1 MVLRCLRAELMKCR
15 RAPVWLAFLVLPL
28 FPAVLGTFN
37 YLGNLEVLDA
47 GWYSLWTQHTLFASM
62 FFLPAQFGVFCAW
75 QWRLEHADHNWN
87 AALTA
92 PVPVRALYL
101 GKLLLDVGVSALAM
115 ALIGLLFLLS
125 GRLAGISAPL
135 PPELPGWLAFGALGC
150 TAVCAVQLYLSLAI
164 RAFAPPVAIALVGG
178 IFGLLLAGCHTV
190 PNAAQETKTIAPT
203 GYASEEVPRISLFYD
218 GSLYFYNATG
228 FDLPQ
233 KESWEF
239 LGQIA
244 FVNNLEYP
252 TKDLNGTHLNVGQEV
267 YRDPEFPQKLYVKY
281 DSGFALFEAEKAT
294 KEETAEYLDYIHAEI
309 RLATSDSL
317 QLKLSNVSNET
328 IIYGEAYTME
338 VFRDDSWEKLPVLPE
353 DYGFIEIA
361 YELEPGESRFMDI
374 DFAWL
379 YGELQKGKYKMI
391 KEIYLPDGRVYSV
404 PAEFEIQ

>member
-178 IFGLLLAGCHTV
+178 IFGLLLTSQGFGAAFPYSLLCLGMRANNPKMALPLPSFLAGC
-190 PNAAQETKTIAPT
+190 
-203 GYASEEVPRISLFYD
+203 GFYLLLFSLLAVRRLSRRD
-218 GSLYFYNATG
+218 AATG
-228 FDLPQ
+228 
-233 KESWEF
+233 
-239 LGQIA
+239 
-244 FVNNLEYP
+244 
-252 TKDLNGTHLNVGQEV
+252 
-267 YRDPEFPQKLYVKY
+267 
-281 DSGFALFEAEKAT
+281 
-294 KEETAEYLDYIHAEI
+294 
-309 RLATSDSL
+309 
-317 QLKLSNVSNET
+317 
-328 IIYGEAYTME
+328 
-338 VFRDDSWEKLPVLPE
+338 
-353 DYGFIEIA
+353 
-361 YELEPGESRFMDI
+361 
-374 DFAWL
+374 
-379 YGELQKGKYKMI
+379 
-391 KEIYLPDGRVYSV
+391 
-404 PAEFEIQ
+404 

>member
-178 IFGLLLAGCHTV
+178 IFGLLLTSQGFGAAFPYSLLCLGMRANNPSPPFWRAAGSTFCSSLCWPYGGSPAGMPPPGKTYPRV
-190 PNAAQETKTIAPT
+190 P
-203 GYASEEVPRISLFYD
+203 
-218 GSLYFYNATG
+218 
-228 FDLPQ
+228 
-233 KESWEF
+233 
-239 LGQIA
+239 
-244 FVNNLEYP
+244 
-252 TKDLNGTHLNVGQEV
+252 
-267 YRDPEFPQKLYVKY
+267 
-281 DSGFALFEAEKAT
+281 
-294 KEETAEYLDYIHAEI
+294 
-309 RLATSDSL
+309 
-317 QLKLSNVSNET
+317 
-328 IIYGEAYTME
+328 
-338 VFRDDSWEKLPVLPE
+338 
-353 DYGFIEIA
+353 
-361 YELEPGESRFMDI
+361 
-374 DFAWL
+374 
-379 YGELQKGKYKMI
+379 
-391 KEIYLPDGRVYSV
+391 
-404 PAEFEIQ
+404 

>member
-164 RAFAPPVAIALVGG
+164 RAFAPPVAIALVGAVVPTDMHMNDRRAR
-178 IFGLLLAGCHTV
+178 IIRALGLSYHLLHGVGDSGAV
-190 PNAAQETKTIAPT
+190 
-203 GYASEEVPRISLFYD
+203 
-218 GSLYFYNATG
+218 
-228 FDLPQ
+228 
-233 KESWEF
+233 F
-239 LGQIA
+239 LG
-244 FVNNLEYP
+244 
-252 TKDLNGTHLNVGQEV
+252 DLRAADGCGN
-267 YRDPEFPQKLYVKY
+267 DEFFHH
-281 DSGFALFEAEKAT
+281 SHF
-294 KEETAEYLDYIHAEI
+294 
-309 RLATSDSL
+309 
-317 QLKLSNVSNET
+317 LS
-328 IIYGEAYTME
+328 
-338 VFRDDSWEKLPVLPE
+338 
-353 DYGFIEIA
+353 
-361 YELEPGESRFMDI
+361 
-374 DFAWL
+374 
-379 YGELQKGKYKMI
+379 
-391 KEIYLPDGRVYSV
+391 
-404 PAEFEIQ
+404 

>member
-178 IFGLLLAGCHTV
+178 IFGLLLTSQGFG
-190 PNAAQETKTIAPT
+190 AAFPYSLLCLGMRANTPPDGPAP
-203 GYASEEVPRISLFYD
+203 PL
-218 GSLYFYNATG
+218 L
-228 FDLPQ
+228 
-233 KESWEF
+233 
-239 LGQIA
+239 
-244 FVNNLEYP
+244 
-252 TKDLNGTHLNVGQEV
+252 
-267 YRDPEFPQKLYVKY
+267 
-281 DSGFALFEAEKAT
+281 SGGL
-294 KEETAEYLDYIHAEI
+294 
-309 RLATSDSL
+309 R
-317 QLKLSNVSNET
+317 
-328 IIYGEAYTME
+328 
-338 VFRDDSWEKLPVLPE
+338 VLPSALLSAGRPAALPPGCRHRVKHTPACHSTRGYVLPPIE
-353 DYGFIEIA
+353 KVLSTAGGFIDILLCHPIQSS
-361 YELEPGESRFMDI
+361 LEQMTAVAFMEGMKTM
-374 DFAWL
+374 AAV
-379 YGELQKGKYKMI
+379 M
-391 KEIYLPDGRVYSV
+391 
-404 PAEFEIQ
+404 

>member
-135 PPELPGWLAFGALGC
+135 PPELPGWLGFGALGC

-178 IFGLLLAGCHTV
+178 IFGLLLTSQGFG
-190 PNAAQETKTIAPT
+190 AAFP
-203 GYASEEVPRISLFYD
+203 YSLLCL
-218 GSLYFYNATG
+218 GMRANNPQMP
-228 FDLPQ
+228 LP
-233 KESWEF
+233 
-239 LGQIA
+239 L
-244 FVNNLEYP
+244 L
-252 TKDLNGTHLNVGQEV
+252 
-267 YRDPEFPQKLYVKY
+267 
-281 DSGFALFEAEKAT
+281 SGGL
-294 KEETAEYLDYIHAEI
+294 
-309 RLATSDSL
+309 R
-317 QLKLSNVSNET
+317 
-328 IIYGEAYTME
+328 
-338 VFRDDSWEKLPVLPE
+338 VLPSALLSAGRTAALPPGCRHRVKHTPACHSTRGYVLPPIE
-353 DYGFIEIA
+353 KVLSTAGGFIDILLCHPIQSS
-361 YELEPGESRFMDI
+361 LEQMTAAAFMEGMKTM
-374 DFAWL
+374 AAV
-379 YGELQKGKYKMI
+379 M
-391 KEIYLPDGRVYSV
+391 
-404 PAEFEIQ
+404 

>member
-115 ALIGLLFLLS
+115 ALVGLLFLLS

-150 TAVCAVQLYLSLAI
+150 VRRTALPQSGHPRLRPAGSHRPGGWNLRPAPYQPGPRLRLSLLPALPGYAGQQPPDGPAPPLLSGGLRVLPSALLSAGRTAALPPGCRHRVKHTPACHSTRGYVLPPIEKVLSTAGGFIDILLCHPIQSSLEQMTAVAFMEGMKTMAAV
-164 RAFAPPVAIALVGG
+164 
-178 IFGLLLAGCHTV
+178 
-190 PNAAQETKTIAPT
+190 
-203 GYASEEVPRISLFYD
+203 
-218 GSLYFYNATG
+218 
-228 FDLPQ
+228 
-233 KESWEF
+233 
-239 LGQIA
+239 
-244 FVNNLEYP
+244 
-252 TKDLNGTHLNVGQEV
+252 
-267 YRDPEFPQKLYVKY
+267 
-281 DSGFALFEAEKAT
+281 
-294 KEETAEYLDYIHAEI
+294 
-309 RLATSDSL
+309 
-317 QLKLSNVSNET
+317 
-328 IIYGEAYTME
+328 M
-338 VFRDDSWEKLPVLPE
+338 
-353 DYGFIEIA
+353 
-361 YELEPGESRFMDI
+361 
-374 DFAWL
+374 
-379 YGELQKGKYKMI
+379 
-391 KEIYLPDGRVYSV
+391 
-404 PAEFEIQ
+404 

>member
-178 IFGLLLAGCHTV
+178 IFGLLLTSQGFGAAFPYSLLCLGMRANTPQMALPLPSFLAGC
-190 PNAAQETKTIAPT
+190 
-203 GYASEEVPRISLFYD
+203 GFYLLLFSLLAVRRLSRRD
-218 GSLYFYNATG
+218 AATG
-228 FDLPQ
+228 
-233 KESWEF
+233 
-239 LGQIA
+239 
-244 FVNNLEYP
+244 
-252 TKDLNGTHLNVGQEV
+252 
-267 YRDPEFPQKLYVKY
+267 
-281 DSGFALFEAEKAT
+281 
-294 KEETAEYLDYIHAEI
+294 
-309 RLATSDSL
+309 
-317 QLKLSNVSNET
+317 
-328 IIYGEAYTME
+328 
-338 VFRDDSWEKLPVLPE
+338 
-353 DYGFIEIA
+353 
-361 YELEPGESRFMDI
+361 
-374 DFAWL
+374 
-379 YGELQKGKYKMI
+379 
-391 KEIYLPDGRVYSV
+391 
-404 PAEFEIQ
+404 

>member
-135 PPELPGWLAFGALGC
+135 PPELPGWLAFRALGC

-164 RAFAPPVAIALVGG
+164 RLGMRANDPRMALP
-178 IFGLLLAGCHTV
+178 LPSLLAGCGFYLLLFSLLAV
-190 PNAAQETKTIAPT
+190 RRLSRRDAVT
-203 GYASEEVPRISLFYD
+203 G
-218 GSLYFYNATG
+218 
-228 FDLPQ
+228 
-233 KESWEF
+233 
-239 LGQIA
+239 
-244 FVNNLEYP
+244 
-252 TKDLNGTHLNVGQEV
+252 
-267 YRDPEFPQKLYVKY
+267 
-281 DSGFALFEAEKAT
+281 
-294 KEETAEYLDYIHAEI
+294 
-309 RLATSDSL
+309 
-317 QLKLSNVSNET
+317 
-328 IIYGEAYTME
+328 
-338 VFRDDSWEKLPVLPE
+338 
-353 DYGFIEIA
+353 
-361 YELEPGESRFMDI
+361 
-374 DFAWL
+374 
-379 YGELQKGKYKMI
+379 
-391 KEIYLPDGRVYSV
+391 
-404 PAEFEIQ
+404 